1 MALIFRVLIK
11 FRWID
16 QIGKLIGS
24 NKCQNISSF
33 FRDWSIIVCTRLTWK
48 NTSILSSLLRNIDE
62 NFFATLKFLIR
73 LYFHYVE
80 TERANYLKFLKNHII
95 GKLNLDRFW
104 LNPVIYRKKIRRKH
118 IFLLVKLIIWTYLY
132 PYENFKVSIL
142 FDIAWS
148 YRQTGVSLLWWGCF
162 TFQLE

>member
-1 MALIFRVLIK
+1 MSNYLFLLSRLIHHCVHKTDVKKYVNFIIITQKHWREVFCDFK
-11 FRWID
+11 
-16 QIGKLIGS
+16 
-24 NKCQNISSF
+24 ISYMF
-33 FRDWSIIVCTRLTWK
+33 IFP
-48 NTSILSSLLRNIDE
+48 
-62 NFFATLKFLIR
+62 
-73 LYFHYVE
+73 YGE

-104 LNPVIYRKKIRRKH
+104 LNPVIYRKEIRRKY
-118 IFLLVKLIIWTYLY
+118 IFLLIKLIIWTYLY
-132 PYENFKVSIL
+132 SYEHFKVSIL